1 MINDQA
7 ASSAIIPVPNK
18 KKSPSPVVPRRDDGP
33 ERAERGVR
41 HVKRSRHKRSPAPMF
56 PRLPKVFRIFYMGLA
71 FLSLCSFFILREL
84 ASRKKQDMKQ
94 MQLSSSPA
102 RDRQEAQGEK
112 RKTYINN
119 HNSINKSI
127 NNKNKNSLVNGLSLR
142 YNTDL
147 LSKQNE
153 IIKFQNSLLN
163 NSSILVPSE
172 IGLPYNASQIINPS
186 LLCASDNFVIVY
198 IHTAPNNFKRRM
210 AIRQTW
216 GDKKLLGNLKI
227 KLVFVMGV
235 VDSPRVMD
243 MVKLESDRYNDIMQS
258 VFRDSYRSLNSKA
271 MAALHWIATYC
282 HNITYILKTDDDIL
296 VNIFLL
302 AKQLTD
308 LHQHNFGQEDFIMCN
323 VWTGMR
329 VIRDRRSKWFVSR
342 KEFPKDTYPSYCS
355 GSAYVMSPDMAVRL
369 FKKSLTIPFFWI
381 DDVYVTGVLVKA
393 LGIKHVRFNS
403 AYVLDSGKVLDRFF
417 KDTTRTLVFY
427 HVHGYKTMYTLWQ
440 RLKERMNT
448 FSTEQT
454 TFSINRTPGHR

>member
-1 MINDQA
+1 
-7 ASSAIIPVPNK
+7 
-18 KKSPSPVVPRRDDGP
+18 
-33 ERAERGVR
+33 
-41 HVKRSRHKRSPAPMF
+41 MF

-84 ASRKKQDMKQ
+84 ASRKKQDMKLI
-94 MQLSSSPA
+94 QLSSSPA
-102 RDRQEAQGEK
+102 RDRQEVQGEK
-112 RKTYINN
+112 RKNINID
-119 HNSINKSI
+119 HNNINKII
-127 NNKNKNSLVNGLSLR
+127 NSKNKNSFLNGLLLR
-142 YNTDL
+142 GNNDL
-147 LSKQNE
+147 QSKDE
-153 IIKFQNSLLN
+153 IVKFQNSLWN
-163 NSSILVPSE
+163 NSSLLVPPE

-227 KLVFVMGV
+227 RLVFVMGV

-258 VFRDSYRSLNSKA
+258 VFRDSYRNLNFKA
-271 MAALHWIATYC
+271 MAALRWIATYC
-282 HNITYILKTDDDIL
+282 HNTTYILKTDDDIL

-440 RLKERMNT
+440 RLKERMNA